1 MTSKKNKMI
10 IRETTQKIS
19 YHGLAISILKKA
31 GRPLTVSEIAEK
43 ILRTKKAK
51 GKTPNNSISYALQYS
66 KYAKRVGYGLYRYR
80 S

>member
-1 MTSKKNKMI
+1 MPLKKNKIM
-10 IRETTQKIS
+10 REATRKIS

-31 GRPLTVSEIAEK
+31 RRPLTISEIAEK

-51 GKTPNNSISYALQYS
+51 GKTPNNTISNALQFS
-66 KYAKRVGYGLYRYR
+66 KHAKSLGRGLYRYR

>member
-1 MTSKKNKMI
+1 MPSKKNKIMI
-10 IRETTQKIS
+10 RGTTRKFS

-31 GRPLTVSEIAEK
+31 GRPLTVLEITEK

-51 GKTPNNSISYALQYS
+51 GNTPNNTISNALQFS
-66 KYAKRVGYGLYRYR
+66 KHAKSLGRGLYRYR

>member
-1 MTSKKNKMI
+1 MK
-10 IRETTQKIS
+10 IRETGQNIS

-51 GKTPNNSISYALQYS
+51 GKTPNNTISNALQFS
-66 KYAKRVGYGLYRYR
+66 KHAKSLGHGLYRYR
-80 S
+80 A